1 MTQNDIDALAA
12 QLQAEKIEEAQAT
25 ARRIAT
31 EQRLIE
37 LVGAKEEG
45 DQRTMGREWKVIT
58 TGVINRKFDEA
69 ALASLREQV
78 PAALF
83 DQCVRYKPEPITA
96 GLRYLRNNEPETY
109 AVLAQALTATPG
121 KTGVR
126 VEFVGAERRAA

>member
-1 MTQNDIDALAA
+1 LTVTDIDALAA

-31 EQRLIE
+31 EQRLVE
-37 LVGAKEEG
+37 LVGHKEEG

-69 ALASLREQV
+69 ALDAIRPSI

-83 DQCVRYKPEPITA
+83 EQCVRYKPEPITA

-126 VEFVGAERRAA
+126 VEFVGAQREAA

>member
-31 EQRLIE
+31 EQRIVE

-45 DQRTMGREWKVIT
+45 DQRAMGHEWKVIT
-58 TGVINRKFDEA
+58 TGVVNRKFDQA
-69 ALASLREQV
+69 ALEAIRQTM

-83 DQCVRYKPEPITA
+83 EQCVRYKPEPITA

>member
-1 MTQNDIDALAA
+1 MTQNDIDTLAA

-31 EQRLIE
+31 EQRIVE

-45 DQRTMGREWKVIT
+45 DQRAMGHEWKVIT
-58 TGVINRKFDEA
+58 TGVVNRKFDVA
-69 ALASLREQV
+69 ALDAVRDAML
-78 PAALF
+78 AALF
-83 DQCVRYKPEPITA
+83 EQCVRYKPEPIVA
-96 GLRYLRNNEPETY
+96 GLKYLQNNEPEVY

-126 VEFVGAERRAA
+126 VEFVGAQREAA

>member
-1 MTQNDIDALAA
+1 MNQNDIDALAS

-31 EQRLIE
+31 EQRIVE

-45 DQRTMGREWKVIT
+45 DQRAMGHEWKVIT
-58 TGVINRKFDEA
+58 TGVVNRKFDVA
-69 ALASLREQV
+69 ALEAVREAM

-83 DQCVRYKPEPITA
+83 EQCVRYKPEPIVA
-96 GLRYLRNNEPETY
+96 GLRYLRNNEAEAY
-109 AVLAQALTATPG
+109 AILAQALTVTPG

-126 VEFVGAERRAA
+126 VEFVGAQREAA